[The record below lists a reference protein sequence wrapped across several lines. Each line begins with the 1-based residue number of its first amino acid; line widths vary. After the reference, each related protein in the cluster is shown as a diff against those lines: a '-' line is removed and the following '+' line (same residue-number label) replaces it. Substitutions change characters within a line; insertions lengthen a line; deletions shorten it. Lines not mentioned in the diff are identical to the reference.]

1 VPMTEETDLRGHFRD
16 RSEER
21 VQGLVDR
28 LNSLKDGDLAVAEL
42 AACGK
47 RAVEPLRRFL
57 LYGRPSGI
65 YQPRQLAVEVLAEL
79 GAKDV
84 LLEYLASGKHIS
96 DPVDRYGEE
105 AVENTA
111 ARLLAGWRD
120 EDVYNA
126 LLRLLRRKPMPGV
139 IETLGEYRRP
149 GTIPDFIG
157 ALGDDI
163 ARGPAEEA
171 LRKVGETAHRALL
184 DAALA
189 PVPSAADESPSSLL
203 RRASALRLL
212 AERNLSAE
220 ELRNLAALTC
230 DRDPEIA
237 ARACWIALLVAEDS
251 CRRLAVRRLVEVL
264 PEVDLFLQTEME
276 GWLLRR
282 FDSARIVIDE
292 EIACRQPA
300 TEAVRS
306 PDKVLR
312 FLLAVKRRAEGESR
326 EGHDPE

>member
-1 VPMTEETDLRGHFRD
+1 MTEETDLRGHFRD

-21 VQGLVDR
+21 VQRLVDR
-28 LNSLKDGDLAVAEL
+28 LNSLKEGERAVVEL
-42 AACGK
+42 VACGK

-57 LYGRPSGI
+57 LYGKPGGI
-65 YQPRQLAVEVLAEL
+65 FQPRRLAVEALAEL

-120 EDVYNA
+120 EEVYNV
-126 LLRLLRRKPMPGV
+126 LLRLVRRKPMPGV
-139 IETLGEYRRP
+139 IETIGEYRRP
-149 GTIPDFIG
+149 ETIPDFIG

-189 PVPSAADESPSSLL
+189 PVPSAADESPSSLR

-220 ELRNLAALTC
+220 DWRDLAVLTR

-237 ARACWIALLVAEDS
+237 ARACWIALLAAEES

-264 PEVDLFLQTEME
+264 PEADLFLQTEIE

-292 EIACRQPA
+292 EIARRQPA
-300 TEAVRS
+300 AEATRS
-306 PDKVLR
+306 SDKVLR
-312 FLLAVKRRAEGESR
+312 FLRAVKHRADAESR
-326 EGHDPE
+326 EGHDSE

>member
-57 LYGRPSGI
+57 LYGKPNGI
-65 YQPRQLAVEVLAEL
+65 FQPRQHAVEALAEL

-84 LLEYLASGKHIS
+84 LLEYLAFEKQIS

-111 ARLLAGWRD
+111 ARLLGGWRD

-139 IETLGEYRRP
+139 IETIGEYRRTE
-149 GTIPDFIG
+149 TIPDFIR
-157 ALGDDI
+157 ALGDDV
-163 ARGPAEEA
+163 AGGPAEEA
-171 LRKVGETAHRALL
+171 LRTVGEPARRPLL
-184 DAALA
+184 NAALS
-189 PVPSAADESPSSLL
+189 PVPSAADETPSSLR

-212 AERNLSAE
+212 ADRNLSAE
-220 ELRNLAALTC
+220 DWRNLAALTR

-251 CRRLAVRRLVEVL
+251 CRQLAVRRLVEVL
-264 PEVDLFLQTEME
+264 PEADLFLQTEME
-276 GWLLRR
+276 SWLVRR
-282 FDSARIVIDE
+282 FDCARIVLDE
-292 EIACRQPA
+292 EIARRQPA

-312 FLLAVKRRAEGESR
+312 FLLAVKRRAESESR
-326 EGHDPE
+326 KGHDPE

>member
-1 VPMTEETDLRGHFRD
+1 MRAETDFRD
-16 RSEER
+16 RFQDPSEEY
-21 VQGLVDR
+21 VQRLVDAPD
-28 LNSLKDGDLAVAEL
+28 SLKEGELAVVEL
-42 AACGK
+42 VACGK
-47 RAVEPLRRFL
+47 RAGEPLRRFL
-57 LYGRPSGI
+57 LYGKPNGI
-65 YQPRQLAVEVLAEL
+65 FQPRQHAVEALAEL

-84 LLEYLASGKHIS
+84 LLEYLAFEKQIS

-111 ARLLAGWRD
+111 ARLLGGWRD

-126 LLRLLRRKPMPGV
+126 LLRLLRSKPMPGG
-139 IETLGEYRRP
+139 IATLGEYRRP

-157 ALGDDI
+157 ALGHDI

-212 AERNLSAE
+212 PHRRLSAG

-237 ARACWIALLVAEDS
+237 ARACW
-251 CRRLAVRRLVEVL
+251 
-264 PEVDLFLQTEME
+264 F
-276 GWLLRR
+276 
-282 FDSARIVIDE
+282 
-292 EIACRQPA
+292 
-300 TEAVRS
+300 
-306 PDKVLR
+306 
-312 FLLAVKRRAEGESR
+312 
-326 EGHDPE
+326 

>member
-1 VPMTEETDLRGHFRD
+1 MSEPMTEETDLRGHFRD

-21 VQGLVDR
+21 VQRLVDR
-28 LNSLKDGDLAVAEL
+28 LNSLKEGELAVVEL
-42 AACGK
+42 VACGK

-57 LYGRPSGI
+57 LYGKPGGI
-65 YQPRQLAVEVLAEL
+65 FQPRQLAVEALAEL

-120 EDVYNA
+120 EEVYNV
-126 LLRLLRRKPMPGV
+126 LLRLVRRKPMPGV
-139 IETLGEYRRP
+139 IETIGEYRRP

-189 PVPSAADESPSSLL
+189 PVPSADDESPSSLR

-220 ELRNLAALTC
+220 DWRNLAALTR

-237 ARACWIALLVAEDS
+237 ARASWIVLLVGEES
-251 CRRLAVRRLVEVL
+251 CRQLAVRRLIEVF
-264 PEVDLFLQTEME
+264 P
-276 GWLLRR
+276 
-282 FDSARIVIDE
+282 
-292 EIACRQPA
+292 
-300 TEAVRS
+300 
-306 PDKVLR
+306 
-312 FLLAVKRRAEGESR
+312 
-326 EGHDPE
+326 

>member
-1 VPMTEETDLRGHFRD
+1 MSEPMTEETDLRGHFRD

-28 LNSLKDGDLAVAEL
+28 LNSLKEGELAVADL
-42 AACGK
+42 VACGE

-57 LYGRPSGI
+57 LYGKASGI
-65 YQPRQLAVEVLAEL
+65 FQPRQHAVEALAEL
-79 GAKDV
+79 GAKDA
-84 LLEYLASGKHIS
+84 LLEYLAFEKDIS
-96 DPVDRYGEE
+96 DPVDCYGEE

-111 ARLLAGWRD
+111 ARLLAGWRG

-139 IETLGEYRRP
+139 IETIGEYRRP

-184 DAALA
+184 DAART
-189 PVPSAADESPSSLL
+189 PVPSADDESPSSLR

-212 AERNLSAE
+212 AERNLSE
-220 ELRNLAALTC
+220 EDGRTLAALTR

-237 ARACWIALLVAEDS
+237 ARACWIALLVGED
-251 CRRLAVRRLVEVL
+251 
-264 PEVDLFLQTEME
+264 
-276 GWLLRR
+276 
-282 FDSARIVIDE
+282 
-292 EIACRQPA
+292 
-300 TEAVRS
+300 RS
-306 PDKVLR
+306 PSTCN
-312 FLLAVKRRAEGESR
+312 G
-326 EGHDPE
+326 GHPIHG

>member
-1 VPMTEETDLRGHFRD
+1 MTEETDHRGHFRD

-57 LYGRPSGI
+57 LYGKPSGI
-65 YQPRQLAVEVLAEL
+65 YQPRQLAVEALAEL

-84 LLEYLASGKHIS
+84 LLEYLASEKHIS

-120 EDVYNA
+120 EEVYNV

-139 IETLGEYRRP
+139 IETIGEYRRIEA
-149 GTIPDFIG
+149 IPDFIR
-157 ALGDDI
+157 ALGDDV
-163 ARGPAEEA
+163 AGGSAEEA
-171 LRKVGETAHRALL
+171 LRKIGESAHRALL
-184 DAALA
+184 DAALTW
-189 PVPSAADESPSSLL
+189 VPSAADESPSSLR
-203 RRASALRLL
+203 RRAAALRLL
-212 AERNLSAE
+212 ADRALSAE
-220 ELRNLAALTC
+220 DWGDLAALTC

-237 ARACWIALLVAEDS
+237 ARACRIALLVAEER
-251 CRRLAVRRLVEVL
+251 CKRLAVRRLVEVV
-264 PEVDLFLQTEME
+264 PEADLFLQTEME
-276 GWLLRR
+276 NWLVRR

-292 EIACRQPA
+292 EIARRQHA
-300 TEAVRS
+300 TEAARF

-312 FLLAVKRRAEGESR
+312 FLLAVKRRSETESR
-326 EGHDPE
+326 EGHDSE

>member
-1 VPMTEETDLRGHFRD
+1 MTEETDHRGHFRD

-47 RAVEPLRRFL
+47 RVVEPLRRFL
-57 LYGRPSGI
+57 LYGKPSGI
-65 YQPRQLAVEVLAEL
+65 YQPRQLAVEALAEL

-84 LLEYLASGKHIS
+84 LLEYLASEKHIS

-120 EDVYNA
+120 EEVYNV

-139 IETLGEYRRP
+139 IETIGEYRRIEA
-149 GTIPDFIG
+149 IPDFIR
-157 ALGDDI
+157 ALGDDV
-163 ARGPAEEA
+163 AGGSAEEA
-171 LRKVGETAHRALL
+171 LRKIGESAHRALL
-184 DAALA
+184 DAALTW
-189 PVPSAADESPSSLL
+189 VPSAADESPSSLR
-203 RRASALRLL
+203 RRAAALRLL
-212 AERNLSAE
+212 ADRALSAE
-220 ELRNLAALTC
+220 DWGDLSALTC

-237 ARACWIALLVAEDS
+237 ARACRIALLVAEER
-251 CRRLAVRRLVEVL
+251 CKRLAVRRLVEVV
-264 PEVDLFLQTEME
+264 PEADLFLQTEME
-276 GWLLRR
+276 NWLVRR
-282 FDSARIVIDE
+282 FGSARIVIDE
-292 EIACRQPA
+292 EIARRQHA

-326 EGHDPE
+326 EGHDSE